1 MRLLYKSKCD
11 SYTEMPKVNQAGIRW
26 KEDVL
31 NWGGLM
37 DVWRMF
43 FEARSKACHKKSA
56 EVIVPDD
63 LSALVGEG
71 LNH

>member
-1 MRLLYKSKCD
+1 
-11 SYTEMPKVNQAGIRW
+11 
-26 KEDVL
+26 
-31 NWGGLM
+31 M

-56 EVIVPDD
+56 DVIVPDN